1 MSDYT
6 PGPTVEDR
14 DGMTVHVGL
23 VQGSPEWLKLRA
35 GRVTCSELHRVIT
48 PAKMEYA
55 GAARGYIAELL
66 AEQMLGEPLDW
77 GDTGWTARG
86 TELEPDAIA
95 WYALERGV
103 EVERVGCIERD
114 GLLGSPDALI
124 VGQKAGAEIK
134 VPGAQKH
141 MENLLG
147 LEDIAKATQ
156 VQGLI
161 RVREADWW
169 DVVSWNPK
177 LPKRINRVYRD
188 DKFQAAL
195 TVCLAKF
202 NEELEK
208 ARERLSAAGDV
219 MIDDGMLALLA
230 ASVKAKKSKGKGAE
244 QEAVIEQMYGPEL
257 VKP

>member
-1 MSDYT
+1 MSDYI
-6 PGPTVEDR
+6 PGPTTEDR
-14 DGMTVHVGL
+14 DGMTVHL
-23 VQGSPEWLKLRA
+23 NLIQGSPEWHKLRA
-35 GRVTCSELHRVIT
+35 GRVTCSALHRVIT
-48 PAKMEYA
+48 PKTQEYA
-55 GAARGYIAELL
+55 GGAKGYIAELL
-66 AEQMLGEPLDW
+66 AEEMLGEPLDW
-77 GDTGWTARG
+77 GDTAWTGRG
-86 TELEPDAIA
+86 TELEADAIS

-161 RVREADWW
+161 RIVEADWW
-169 DVVSWNPK
+169 DVVSYNPK

-188 DKFQAAL
+188 EKFQAAL

-202 NEELEK
+202 SEELEK
-208 ARERLSAAGDV
+208 ARERLKAAGDV
-219 MIDDGMLALLA
+219 IEDDGLLAQLA
-230 ASVKAKKSKGKGAE
+230 ASVAKKKKGAPTDDA
-244 QEAVIEQMYGPEL
+244 EALVDKLYGPPVVL
-257 VKP
+257 P